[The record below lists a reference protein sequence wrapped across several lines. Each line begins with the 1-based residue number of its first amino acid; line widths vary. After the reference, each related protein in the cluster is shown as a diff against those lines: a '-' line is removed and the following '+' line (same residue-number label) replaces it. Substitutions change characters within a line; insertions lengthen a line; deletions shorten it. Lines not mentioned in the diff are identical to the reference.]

1 MKKFTLEEVNNL
13 DADTMRQVLRNE
25 VIEQRMQELTEAE
38 RIAAEERAK
47 AEESARMDT
56 FFAERFQNS
65 RPKFGDQY

>member
-1 MKKFTLEEVNNL
+1 MKKFTLEEVNNM

-47 AEESARMDT
+47 AEESARMDA
-56 FFAERFQNS
+56 FFSERFQNS